1 MTIKK
6 KLYMNFTAILCI
18 MVALFA
24 VSMYGIRRE
33 RSAKAMAEATEALRF
48 QMMQNRL
55 TLANYLLS
63 GDTRELDK
71 LHDGTVKLSDLIR
84 QAQNRTSDDHQIE
97 SLNKL
102 DNMETDWNS
111 QFASKMVEKRKE
123 VDGGNATVADLQIA
137 YLQADPVTWVKNSND
152 VMVQLQQDRQK
163 ADETATLL

>member
-71 LHDGTVKLSDLIR
+71 LHDGTIKLSDLVR
-84 QAQNRTSDDHQIE
+84 QAEARTSDKEQ
-97 SLNKL
+97 LAALTKL

-111 QFASKMVEKRKE
+111 QFAAKMIEKRKD
-123 VDGGNATVADLQIA
+123 VDAGNACPAR
-137 YLQADPVTWVKNSND
+137 PSNPWHC
-152 VMVQLQQDRQK
+152 
-163 ADETATLL
+163 AW